1 MTERERKGKRK
12 RERERD
18 RQTERETHAPTHT
31 RARPHPHARARA
43 HAPTPTQCAAQT
55 QGTQASDHKGGV
67 EQAVLRPRRGAL
79 RVGVDGEH
87 VGALPEMCA
96 VHGEFAELL

>member
-1 MTERERKGKRK
+1 MFVPFALQLPVKSNRQRRMQQRRDERLAGLLTL
-12 RERERD
+12 D
-18 RQTERETHAPTHT
+18 QFY
-31 RARPHPHARARA
+31 
-43 HAPTPTQCAAQT
+43 
-55 QGTQASDHKGGV
+55 HKGGV